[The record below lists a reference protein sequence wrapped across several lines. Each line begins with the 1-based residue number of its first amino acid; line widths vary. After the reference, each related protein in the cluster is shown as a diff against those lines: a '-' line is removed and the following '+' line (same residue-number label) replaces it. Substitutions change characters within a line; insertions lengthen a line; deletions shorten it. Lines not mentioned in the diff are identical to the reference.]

1 MQDKIDFLY
10 YPSVIMMTSKSP
22 MKKYDIS
29 LVTTKNYLFFFPKQS
44 ESHFGLVSFYKNHD
58 IVKNTNGVLDGVET
72 VDQGIEN
79 IIKASEST
87 EQLEKLCSEVL
98 GGSDKFIYTIQD
110 ASSFKIKSFLG
121 KTTARISRSRMNWA
135 SCMPNGK
142 AEGKEF
148 RAFHNQ

>member
-1 MQDKIDFLY
+1 MGF
-10 YPSVIMMTSKSP
+10 
-22 MKKYDIS
+22 
-29 LVTTKNYLFFFPKQS
+29 N
-44 ESHFGLVSFYKNHD
+44 KNHD
-58 IVKNTNGVLDGVET
+58 IVKNTNGVLEGVET

-79 IIKASEST
+79 IIKASDNT
-87 EQLEKLCSEVL
+87 DQLEKLCSEVL
-98 GGSDKFIYTIQD
+98 VGSDKFIYTIQD

-148 RAFHNQ
+148 RGLYETGTGF